1 MSDAV
6 HPGVLEAQNAVGFN
20 LPSMLIGKLPELQ
33 DKPKLLLPKPPNS
46 MLCEQKQQKSKDV
59 VHSHPTT
66 ASVSGAAVP
75 TTPSS
80 SNKNHTCHEQVIQA
94 HQFQNAPFC

>member
-1 MSDAV
+1 M
-6 HPGVLEAQNAVGFN
+6 
-20 LPSMLIGKLPELQ
+20 
-33 DKPKLLLPKPPNS
+33 PKLLLPKPDPMPRLLMALPVHS
-46 MLCEQKQQKSKDV
+46 WWGELRSPMQCYVSRSSKSQEDV

-66 ASVSGAAVP
+66 ASVSWAAVP